1 MAKIRET
8 QPDRG
13 ARAENPFRV
22 IPHERG
28 DLQSYGG
35 GGGGGSTLLVPV
47 DNEYR
52 RELIQTLEAS
62 RQALGRGLQR
72 YPNLP
77 SGLVL
82 RLRDTGI
89 AKSHR
94 PLELLERTGLVPA
107 GHAGVNEML
116 VGASSATLDALSNT
130 ILTASSKPLIAN
142 LSAVLR
148 IEPWGRM
155 RRNPEGTMTLRQ
167 RGQALVRIF
176 NFYSDEITQAAWQ
189 SLRVLLGELAVQF
202 RDLAV
207 PGGSL
212 LQIRDMDRVN
222 EEALNMILEHP
233 AVRSMMAEPLVQAA
247 LTAPI
252 LTTPAVA
259 NLTLGVPLVG
269 LPTVG
274 IFDTGVAASN
284 LALTPWIVGTY
295 ASVLP
300 PETDNVHG
308 TAVASLLAG
317 AYLLNPGFAKTP
329 CLVHDASGL
338 ESRPAGVGI
347 GDIALRLK
355 DAVEAAPV
363 VKVWNL
369 SLNVQAPCAD
379 QEFGE
384 LAQVLDNLSDQHGV
398 LFVVSAG
405 NYLQDPRRQWPPLVQ
420 MPGDRVA
427 SPGDAVRA
435 LTVGSVAHSHTAST
449 WVQTGEPTP
458 YSRRGPGPVFTP
470 KPDIVHHGGNVHHSS
485 DVAQPF
491 AAGSTSMA
499 VMAPNGATY
508 QSFGTSFSAPL
519 TAALAAHTWSAL
531 DGAGPLTPNPSL
543 VKALLVHAAQLASP
557 EYQPSERNYFG
568 AGLPRDALNVLYD
581 RDDSFTLV
589 FEAQLLPGNKRW
601 RKVHYPVPAA
611 LLHNGKLRAEVVI
624 TAAYAPPLNA
634 NCGAEYVRANVG
646 ANFGVLDGDDF
657 KGKMPAHG
665 DLGTTGMEALQVEHG
680 GKWAPIK
687 TRRKIFPNGLAPSDG
702 YVLQVDMMQRALEAP
717 PTETLKVYV
726 VVTLRATDG
735 SQDVHSDGV
744 RALANA
750 NWIHNSLAVRVPVTV

>member
-1 MAKIRET
+1 MAKIREP
-8 QPDRG
+8 QPDKG

-22 IPHERG
+22 VPHERG

-35 GGGGGSTLLVPV
+35 GGGGGGTLLVPV

-94 PLELLERTGLVPA
+94 PLDLLERTGLVPA

-116 VGASSATLDALSNT
+116 VGASNATLDALSNT
-130 ILTASSKPLIAN
+130 ILTASSKTLKAN

-148 IEPWGRM
+148 IEPWGRA
-155 RRNPEGTMTLRQ
+155 RRNPEGTLTLRQ

-176 NFYSDEITQAAWQ
+176 NFYADEITKAAGL

-212 LQIRDMDRVN
+212 LQIRDMDHVN

-233 AVRSMMAEPLVQAA
+233 AVRSMMAEPFVQAA
-247 LTAPI
+247 VTAPA
-252 LTTPAVA
+252 LTIPAA
-259 NLTLGVPLVG
+259 AYLTLGVPADG

-274 IFDTGVAASN
+274 MFDTGVAASN
-284 LALTPWIVGTY
+284 LALAPWIAGNY

-317 AYLLNPGFAKTP
+317 AYLLNPGFAKAP
-329 CLVHDASGL
+329 CLVYDACGL
-338 ESRPAGVGI
+338 ESRPASL

-355 DAVEAAPV
+355 DAVKDAPN

-369 SLNVQAPCAD
+369 SLNVMAPCAD

-384 LAQVLDNLSDQHGV
+384 LAQVLDNLSDQYGV

-405 NYLQDPRRQWPPLVQ
+405 NYLQDPRRHWPPLAQ
-420 MPGDRVA
+420 MQGDRVA

-435 LTVGSVAHSHTAST
+435 LTVGSVAHSHTADT

-458 YSRRGPGPVFTP
+458 YSRRGPGPVFTL
-470 KPDIVHHGGNVHHSS
+470 KPDIVHHGGNVHHSGNA
-485 DVAQPF
+485 AQPF
-491 AAGSTSMA
+491 AAGTTSMA

-508 QSFGTSFSAPL
+508 HSFGTSFSAPL

-531 DGAGPLTPNPSL
+531 DGAGPLMPNPSL

-557 EYQPSERNYFG
+557 EYEPGERHYFG

-601 RKVHYPVPAA
+601 RKVNYPVPAA
-611 LLHNGKLRAEVVI
+611 LLHNGKLRAEVII

-634 NCGAEYVRANVG
+634 NSGAEYVRANVG
-646 ANFGVLDGDDF
+646 ANFGVLDGDEL

-665 DLGTTGMEALQVEHG
+665 DLGTTGLEALQVEHG

-687 TRRKIFPNGLAPSDG
+687 TRRKIFPNGLAPGDG
-702 YVLQVDMMQRALEAP
+702 YVLQVDMMQRALEAL

-726 VVTLRATDG
+726 VVTLRAIDG

-744 RALANA
+744 RALAHA
-750 NWIHNSLAVRVPVTV
+750 NWIHSSLPIRVPVTV